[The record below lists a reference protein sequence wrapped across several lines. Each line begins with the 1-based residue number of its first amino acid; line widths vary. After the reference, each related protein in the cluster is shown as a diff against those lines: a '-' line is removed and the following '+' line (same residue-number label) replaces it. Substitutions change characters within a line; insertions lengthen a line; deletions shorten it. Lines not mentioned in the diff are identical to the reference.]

1 MRRLSILFA
10 FLLLFVLGA
19 PVFADELTDDY
30 FDIAQNYLK
39 TGDTTKALEYVNY
52 VLMLN
57 PKYTKAIKLKDR
69 LIPQETNDDLT
80 RTAIILS

>member
-30 FDIAQNYLK
+30 FDIAQNRINKLR
-39 TGDTTKALEYVNY
+39 E
-52 VLMLN
+52 LN
-57 PKYTKAIKLKDR
+57 W
-69 LIPQETNDDLT
+69 
-80 RTAIILS
+80 